1 MEMVVKTETAE
12 KSNEDYVRQ
21 IGMRQNKHMPGGNDD
36 TACKEHVIPEDLT
49 ASLNR

>member
-1 MEMVVKTETAE
+1 MVVKTERAE
-12 KSNEDYVRQ
+12 KSNEDIRQ

-36 TACKEHVIPEDLT
+36 TAFEKHVTLEDLT

>member
-1 MEMVVKTETAE
+1 MEMVVKTEIAE
-12 KSNEDYVRQ
+12 ESNEDYIRQ

-36 TACKEHVIPEDLT
+36 TAFEEHVTPEDLT